1 MPSNISRRGFLA
13 ASASS
18 TAIGASGLAAPAI
31 AQGALTPVKFTLPFV
46 AQGATA
52 FAFVARERGFFRARG
67 LEVDIALGT
76 GSPPAAQAISA
87 GQFDIGLVSAAAT
100 IQQAARGLGLVAVG
114 TMMYDA
120 TMAIAVP
127 ADSPIRTAKD
137 LEGKRLGA
145 NPRGLDFAF
154 WPAYARLAGV
164 NTAGITVQQLDPNV
178 LERTLSQRQIDAVT
192 CVAASSL
199 PTFQSLGFPV
209 RFLMW
214 REAGL
219 NFYHNTVVTRPEVV
233 AQRPQVVQGV
243 VDALGDAM
251 SLTLREPDAA
261 LEAFMRQRP
270 EIGMSDQTRSAARL
284 GQGLMAVTVAQ
295 DEAIANGIGFADM
308 AKVDRMIDT
317 VMEFSV
323 QDGRRPV
330 TEQLY
335 TNRFAGN
342 VKLSAADWQAV
353 RTRNAPFA
361 QLLA

>member
-1 MPSNISRRGFLA
+1 MFTNVSRRGFLA
-13 ASASS
+13 GSASLAALGS
-18 TAIGASGLAAPAI
+18 TGLAAPAI
-31 AQGALTPVKFTLPFV
+31 AQGALTQVKFTLPFV

-67 LEVDIALGT
+67 LDVDIALGT

-100 IQQAARGLGLVAVG
+100 IQQAARGLNLVAVG

-120 TMAIAVP
+120 TMAVAVP

-154 WPAYARLAGV
+154 WPAYARLANV

-178 LERTLSQRQIDAVT
+178 LERTLSQRQVDAVT

-199 PTFQSLGFPV
+199 PTFQSLNFPV
-209 RFLMW
+209 RFLLW
-214 REAGL
+214 KDAGL

-233 AQRPQVVQGV
+233 AQRPQLVQGV
-243 VDALGDAM
+243 VDALGEAM
-251 SLTLREPDAA
+251 ALTLREPDAA
-261 LEAFMRQRP
+261 LDAFIRQRQ
-270 EIGMSDQTRSAARL
+270 EIGMSDQTRNSARL

-295 DEAIANGIGFADM
+295 DEAINNGIGFADM
-308 AKVDRMIDT
+308 AKVDKMIDV

-330 TEQLY
+330 TDQLY

-342 VKLSAADWQAV
+342 IKLSAAEWQAV
-353 RTRNAPFA
+353 RGRMTPFA